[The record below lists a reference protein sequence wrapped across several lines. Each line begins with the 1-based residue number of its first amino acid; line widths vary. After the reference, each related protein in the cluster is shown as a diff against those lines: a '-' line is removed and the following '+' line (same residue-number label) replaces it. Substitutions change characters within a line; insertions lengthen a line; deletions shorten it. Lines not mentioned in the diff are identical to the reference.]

1 MEELG
6 KRKRK
11 RNGRAVISISKY
23 AKYAAKDS
31 SRLFYISRVVARFRL
46 DFKQLSI

>member
-11 RNGRAVISISKY
+11 RRAVISVSKY

-31 SRLFYISRVVARFRL
+31 SCLFYISRVVARFGL
-46 DFKQLSI
+46 DFKQLST